1 MERSLQDPNRPCPG
15 VSRGHSPPAAN
26 GRPRSKSGVPAQAG
40 GSIQALDLPELFLCL
55 SGGAQASGTPDFG
68 KRHKQADARGVGKHP
83 SLGHAA
89 VDLQLLRLGE
99 FQEASS
105 FPRQSP
111 LGTAVLS
118 VLPSGDLRPSDSL
131 QHKTCRGCVLLLF
144 RGLLLA
150 DSPRP
155 GQLAAQKR
163 GQKMRPKTNTVPFA
177 SAPQPCASLTV
188 S

>member
-1 MERSLQDPNRPCPG
+1 M
-15 VSRGHSPPAAN
+15 
-26 GRPRSKSGVPAQAG
+26 
-40 GSIQALDLPELFLCL
+40 
-55 SGGAQASGTPDFG
+55 GTPDIG

-83 SLGHAA
+83 SLEHAA

-105 FPRQSP
+105 LPRQSSP
-111 LGTAVLS
+111 GTALLS
-118 VLPSGDLRPSDSL
+118 ILPSGDLRPSDSL
-131 QHKTCRGCVLLLF
+131 QHKTRRGCVLLLF

-163 GQKMRPKTNTVPFA
+163 SEGRQCDQRPILCPLLLLPSPVHPSQCPRGGKGRR
-177 SAPQPCASLTV
+177 
-188 S
+188 

>member
-1 MERSLQDPNRPCPG
+1 MEWSLKDPNRRCPG
-15 VSRGHSPPAAN
+15 LSRGHSPPAAN
-26 GRPRSKSGVPAQAG
+26 GRPRSRSGVPAQAG
-40 GSIQALDLPELFLCL
+40 GSVQASGLPELFLCL
-55 SGGAQASGTPDFG
+55 SGGAQALGTPDIG

-83 SLGHAA
+83 SLERAA

-105 FPRQSP
+105 FPRQSS
-111 LGTAVLS
+111 LGTALLS
-118 VLPSGDLRPSDSL
+118 ILPSGNLRPSDSL
-131 QHKTCRGCVLLLF
+131 QHKTRWGCVLLLF

-150 DSPRP
+150 DSPRSR
-155 GQLAAQKR
+155 QLAAQNR

-177 SAPQPCASLTV
+177 SAPQPRASLTV